1 MARARCDAS
10 STNYSSSSK
19 QRKKKEDGAT
29 RSFPES
35 RPVRALRLRLR
46 VGCKKILFLQQV
58 ELLSR
63 KKEEPVV
70 SFRVRLLD
78 AGVDAVNVTTVV
90 SFKAGV
96 VIL

>member
-1 MARARCDAS
+1 MLLRLIARLPAS
-10 STNYSSSSK
+10 K
-19 QRKKKEDGAT
+19 RKKRKMALLAL
-29 RSFPES
+29 S
-35 RPVRALRLRLR
+35 RNRDPFARFGFGFGLVA
-46 VGCKKILFLQQV
+46 KKFLFLQQV

-63 KKEEPVV
+63 KKKEEPVV